1 MKLLWIS
8 TAASQ
13 SWIREKYEVDCWNSQ
28 TVLAQMNST
37 GMNMFMVKYLA
48 TVEEMGLAEE
58 KLPCKFFRSEKS
70 GWAW

>member
-1 MKLLWIS
+1 MTRAVLTMKLLWIS

-37 GMNMFMVKYLA
+37 GMNMFMVRYLA
-48 TVEEMGLAEE
+48 AIEKMGLQAL
-58 KLPCKFFRSEKS
+58 KLAVQIF
-70 GWAW
+70 

>member
-1 MKLLWIS
+1 MTRAVLTMKLLWIS

-48 TVEEMGLAEE
+48 AIEKMGLQAL
-58 KLPCKFFRSEKS
+58 KLAVQIF
-70 GWAW
+70 